1 MSRIH
6 ARISLVSFTLVTA
19 FAHAPAAIAG
29 YYYSPVDP
37 PGSIASE
44 ALGLN
49 DSGVVVGEYSVQTG
63 TGPSISSFQYGFVDN
78 QGVFTTLAPNPDS
91 ICGGYGPMCNAAWG
105 VNNAGDVVG
114 TYFTDDGAAHGFLYT
129 NGNYSTFTE
138 LNVPGAGSTQAFG
151 ISNNGLVVGQAIE
164 SSGDLGFTYDI
175 STNQYDTFTLPGL
188 PSGATFVPFGI
199 NNAGEVVGTYSSP
212 SGEFSVFL
220 YTPGSSSYTLLPQNP
235 AAVIGFFEGTFGV
248 GIDDAG
254 DLAGNYSVDGS
265 LGFGFLPYVYLDGT
279 YANFNVNLPSADVY
293 NSGADGINNLGDIVG
308 YYSAPNGELQG
319 FLATPAPE
327 ASTWAMMLLGFVG
340 LGFASHRARGRAL
353 LRA

>member
-6 ARISLVSFTLVTA
+6 VRISLASFALAAA
-19 FAHAPAAIAG
+19 FAHAPPALAQ
-29 YYYSPVDP
+29 YDSPVDP

-49 DSGVVVGEYSVQTG
+49 DNGLIVGEYSVQTG
-63 TGPSISSFQYGFVDN
+63 TAPNISSFQYGFVDN

-91 ICGGYGPMCNAAWG
+91 GGYGAMCNAAWG

-114 TYFTDDGAAHGFLYT
+114 TYFTNDGAAHGFLYM

-175 STNQYDTFTLPGL
+175 STSQYDTFTLPGL

-212 SGEFSVFL
+212 SGEVSVFL

-265 LGFGFLPYVYLDGT
+265 LGLGFLPYVYLDGT

-293 NSGADGINNLGDIVG
+293 NSGADGINNLGDVVG

-327 ASTWAMMLLGFVG
+327 ASTWAMMLVAFVG

>member
-1 MSRIH
+1 MNYVPGGLNVQR
-6 ARISLVSFTLVTA
+6 TLIA
-19 FAHAPAAIAG
+19 GAIALFG
-29 YYYSPVDP
+29 LAAVPVYAM
-37 PGSIASE
+37 S
-44 ALGLN
+44 
-49 DSGVVVGEYSVQTG
+49 
-63 TGPSISSFQYGFVDN
+63 
-78 QGVFTTLAPNPDS
+78 
-91 ICGGYGPMCNAAWG
+91 
-105 VNNAGDVVG
+105 
-114 TYFTDDGAAHGFLYT
+114 YFTDDGAAHGFLYT

-220 YTPGSSSYTLLPQNP
+220 YTPGSSSYTLLPENP

-293 NSGADGINNLGDIVG
+293 NSGADGINNLGACPSNAKVELRAQDIV
-308 YYSAPNGELQG
+308 
-319 FLATPAPE
+319 
-327 ASTWAMMLLGFVG
+327 LLSNAVYCV
-340 LGFASHRARGRAL
+340 
-353 LRA
+353 

>member
-63 TGPSISSFQYGFVDN
+63 TGPSTSSFQYGFVRQSGRLHDA
-78 QGVFTTLAPNPDS
+78 GKPNPDS

-138 LNVPGAGSTQAFG
+138 LNVPVGSTQAFG
-151 ISNNGLVVGQAIE
+151 ISNNGLIAAGHRK
-164 SSGDLGFTYDI
+164 LGRPRLHLRHI
-175 STNQYDTFTLPGL
+175 HQSIRHLH
-188 PSGATFVPFGI
+188 S
-199 NNAGEVVGTYSSP
+199 
-212 SGEFSVFL
+212 
-220 YTPGSSSYTLLPQNP
+220 PGSAVWLQHSSH
-235 AAVIGFFEGTFGV
+235 
-248 GIDDAG
+248 
-254 DLAGNYSVDGS
+254 S
-265 LGFGFLPYVYLDGT
+265 
-279 YANFNVNLPSADVY
+279 
-293 NSGADGINNLGDIVG
+293 
-308 YYSAPNGELQG
+308 
-319 FLATPAPE
+319 
-327 ASTWAMMLLGFVG
+327 ASTMP
-340 LGFASHRARGRAL
+340 GR
-353 LRA
+353 

>member
-6 ARISLVSFTLVTA
+6 ARISLVSFTLAAA

-49 DSGVVVGEYSVQTG
+49 DSGVIVGEYSVQTG
-63 TGPSISSFQYGFVDN
+63 TGPSVSSFQYGFVDN

-91 ICGGYGPMCNAAWG
+91 SCGGYAPMCNAAWG

-164 SSGDLGFTYDI
+164 SSGDLSRDSLNDQRIDG
-175 STNQYDTFTLPGL
+175 SLP
-188 PSGATFVPFGI
+188 VQ
-199 NNAGEVVGTYSSP
+199 
-212 SGEFSVFL
+212 
-220 YTPGSSSYTLLPQNP
+220 GSHGCVDC
-235 AAVIGFFEGTFGV
+235 AVEGV
-248 GIDDAG
+248 GISEGLMGQMARLEIVPDNLD
-254 DLAGNYSVDGS
+254 VVE
-265 LGFGFLPYVYLDGT
+265 FGCVFWQPLDGEPVFARLDGFKSELADMDRPVVLDQ
-279 YANFNVNLPSADVY
+279 YDRFYCPSWLRTEQVVELLEVSDEVA
-293 NSGADGINNLGDIVG
+293 AALG
-308 YYSAPNGELQG
+308 
-319 FLATPAPE
+319 LAR
-327 ASTWAMMLLGFVG
+327 MHNQL
-340 LGFASHRARGRAL
+340 ARDMIE
-353 LRA
+353 